1 MEGVV
6 WFSFI
11 LTLRAFWDL
20 SLMEEE
26 FSNVT
31 GFLEQVRALRGPAMK
46 GLKN

>member
-6 WFSFI
+6 CLSFI
-11 LTLRAFWDL
+11 HTRRALWDL

-26 FSNVT
+26 LSNGT
-31 GFLEQVRALRGPAMK
+31 GFLEPVRASRGPAMK